1 MAYSRKNARFGKTI
15 CKKPETV
22 FHHVSA
28 ESRAGNHIMEQKSIN
43 YIICL
48 FYSIFNIFVYNAN
61 IFVISTFGAKS
72 ARQDTILILL
82 NGIKVLKFQDSGTTL
97 PWS

>member
-1 MAYSRKNARFGKTI
+1 MAYSRKNARFCKTL

-22 FHHVSA
+22 FYHVSA

-43 YIICL
+43 YLIYL
-48 FYSIFNIFVYNAN
+48 FYSVFNIFVYNAN

-72 ARQDTILILL
+72 ARQDIILILL
-82 NGIKVLKFQDSGTTL
+82 NRIKVLKFQDSVTAL